1 LTGKLTPNFYGYDR
15 IVREILTLAKE
26 GIKKKTIID
35 RLSLSE
41 PLVRRITAELVNK
54 DLLRYHDALRS
65 YMTTAKGILYLRN
78 KSDGP
83 QKILV
88 AVDGSES
95 SLRAVDYAIRL
106 ASKEDNACVILLNI
120 LGISTAKQVASS
132 IIFAPTY
139 GLKEYERYEREA
151 KKWLDKI
158 GKKFEEKGIQTIVE
172 VVGGPVPTA
181 NSILNYAENQNVDL
195 IVVGTRGKSGI
206 KKLLLGSVASSVVT
220 HASSNVLVV
229 K

>member
-1 LTGKLTPNFYGYDR
+1 MINKLTSNFYAYDR
-15 IVREILTLAKE
+15 IVREILTLGKG
-26 GIKKKTIID
+26 GINKKTIID
-35 RLSLSE
+35 EFSLSE
-41 PLVRRITAELVNK
+41 PLVRRITAELVNR

-65 YMTTAKGILYLRN
+65 YMTTAKGILYLRR
-78 KSDGP
+78 KSDLP

-88 AVDGSES
+88 AIDGSES
-95 SLRAVDYAIRL
+95 SRRAADYAVQI
-106 ASKEDNACVILLNI
+106 ASKENNVRVILLNI

-132 IIFAPTY
+132 IIIAPTY
-139 GLKEYERYEREA
+139 GLKEYEQFKSEA

-158 GKKFEEKGIQTIVE
+158 SKKFEEKGIQTIVE
-172 VVGGPVPTA
+172 VVGGPLPAA
-181 NSILNYAENQNVDL
+181 NSIVNYAENENVDL
-195 IVVGTRGKSGI
+195 IIVGTKGNSGI